1 MLDPIEKAEISAEN
15 AFFAMSQPDGKLK
28 CGCGQVFDP
37 DKEGGTVSPDP
48 YAMPVCNR
56 CLEEFDSHIKINQLQ
71 AESLAKDAQIVA
83 LRSALT
89 RIHTCQDSPDID
101 LGGEMQVGLHCGV
114 EDRGCQDRY
123 DGADVGWSQGV
134 ERTLEWAQ
142 NEASSALSAPPPPVV
157 PLEDVKPLLVAIQ
170 DAIITLGFGDDQSWL
185 CRDRIKPALET
196 FTAKYPTT

>member
-83 LRSALT
+83 LRMALT
-89 RIHTCQDSPDID
+89 DTLAIARIKWGNLD
-101 LGGEMQVGLHCGV
+101 
-114 EDRGCQDRY
+114 
-123 DGADVGWSQGV
+123 ADANAVM
-134 ERTLEWAQ
+134 TKADC
-142 NEASSALSAPPPPVV
+142 ALSAPPPPVV
-157 PLEDVKPLLVAIQ
+157 PLEDVRPLLAAIM
-170 DAIITLGFGDDQSWL
+170 DATRLTMCPTSAEANLISATRAFI
-185 CRDRIKPALET
+185 
-196 FTAKYPTT
+196 AKYPTP